1 MNTPD
6 SNQRTK
12 KITFNIPPYYQLREL
27 VGEGAYGIVV
37 SAIHNYMVPE
47 TKEKIQTNVAI
58 KKILPMGKPLLIT
71 RTLRELKLL
80 KLFHDHENI
89 ITILDIIKPDSYFNF
104 DEVYLVQ
111 ELMDTDLSK
120 VISNSKHS
128 FQQTGQRT
136 VTNEHIQYF
145 TYQILRALKA
155 IHSAKVIHRDL
166 KPSNVLLN
174 GNCDLKICDFGLSRC
189 LLSTG
194 SNAKDMIGF
203 MTEYVATRWYRAP
216 EIMLSF
222 QEYSTAVDIWSCGCI
237 LGELL
242 NDGKAVFP
250 GRDYHHQLLLILEKL
265 GTPSEADF
273 NIIKS
278 DRARAYVRSLPVF
291 DKVDWSKFF
300 PPHTDPLAIDLL
312 DKLLTFNPHKRISAE
327 DALEHP
333 FLASYHDPEDEP
345 SYPDV
350 DVVNDKFWRLD
361 SDVNSQSWEQ
371 TEDNEEL
378 METLKKM
385 LYEEINGPF

>member
-1 MNTPD
+1 MD
-6 SNQRTK
+6 SSSNQRTK
-12 KITFNIPPYYQLREL
+12 KIKFNIPPYYQLKEL

-47 TKEKIQTNVAI
+47 TEEKIQTNVAI

-80 KLFHDHENI
+80 KVFHDHENI
-89 ITILDIIKPDSYFNF
+89 ITILDIIKPDSYEDFN
-104 DEVYLVQ
+104 EVYLVQ

-120 VISNSKHS
+120 VISNSRDS
-128 FQQTGQRT
+128 FQQTGVRT
-136 VTNEHIQYF
+136 VTLEHIQYF
-145 TYQILRALKA
+145 IYQILRGLKA

-194 SNAKDMIGF
+194 STNKDMVGF

-222 QEYSTAVDIWSCGCI
+222 QEYSTAIDIWSCGCI

-265 GTPSEADF
+265 GTPNEEDF

-278 DRARAYVRSLPVF
+278 DRARAYVQSLPTF
-291 DKVDWSKFF
+291 EKIDWSKFLPF
-300 PPHTDPLAIDLL
+300 GTDFLAIDLL

-327 DALEHP
+327 EALKHP
-333 FLASYHDPEDEP
+333 FLATYHDEDDEP
-345 SYPDV
+345 CYKEI
-350 DVVNDKFWRLD
+350 DVVGDKFWRLD

-371 TEDNEEL
+371 SEENEEL
-378 METLKKM
+378 MESLKRM
-385 LYEEINGPF
+385 LYDETTGPF

>member
-1 MNTPD
+1 MSTAV

-12 KITFNIPPYYQLREL
+12 KIRFNIPPYYQLKEL

-47 TKEKIQTNVAI
+47 TQEEVHTNVAI

-80 KLFHDHENI
+80 KLFHEHENI
-89 ITILDIIKPDSYFNF
+89 ITILDIVKPDSYEKF

-120 VISNSKHS
+120 VISNSRES
-128 FQQTGQRT
+128 LAQTGQRT
-136 VTNEHIQYF
+136 VTNDHIQYF
-145 TYQILRALKA
+145 VYQILRALKA
-155 IHSAKVIHRDL
+155 IHSAKVIHRDI

-189 LLSTG
+189 LLSSG
-194 SNAKDMIGF
+194 SNSKDMVGF

-222 QEYSTAVDIWSCGCI
+222 QEYSTAIDVWSCGCI

-242 NDGKAVFP
+242 NDGKAIFP

-265 GTPSEADF
+265 GTPSEEDF

-278 DRARAYVRSLPVF
+278 DRASAYVRSLPLF
-291 DKVDWSKFF
+291 GKLDWSTFL
-300 PPHTDPLAIDLL
+300 PLETDPMAIDLL
-312 DKLLTFNPHKRISAE
+312 EKLLTFNPHKRISAE
-327 DALEHP
+327 EALNHP
-333 FLASYHDPEDEP
+333 FLAAYHDENDEP
-345 SYPDV
+345 ICPEV
-350 DVVNDKFWRLD
+350 DVNNDKFWRLD
-361 SDVNSQSWEQ
+361 SDINSQSWGQ
-371 TEDNEEL
+371 SEDNEEL
-378 METLKKM
+378 MERLKKM
-385 LYEEINGPF
+385 LYDEITGPF

>member
-1 MNTPD
+1 M
-6 SNQRTK
+6 SNQHRTK
-12 KITFNIPPYYQLREL
+12 KIKFNIPPYYQLREL
-27 VGEGAYGIVV
+27 VGEGAYGVVV

-47 TKEKIQTNVAI
+47 TEEKIQTSVAI

-89 ITILDIIKPDSYFNF
+89 ITILDIIKPNSYETF

-120 VISNSKHS
+120 VINNSKES
-128 FQQTGQRT
+128 FQKSGIRT
-136 VTNEHIQYF
+136 VTSEHIQYF

-155 IHSAKVIHRDL
+155 IHSAEVLHRDL

-189 LLSTG
+189 ILSSGT
-194 SNAKDMIGF
+194 NNKDMVGF

-222 QEYSTAVDIWSCGCI
+222 QEYSTAIDIWSCGCI

-242 NDGKAVFP
+242 NDGQAIFP

-265 GTPSEADF
+265 GTPSEDDF

-278 DRARAYVRSLPVF
+278 DRAKAYVLSLPKF
-291 DKVDWSKFF
+291 EKINWTEFF
-300 PPHTDPLAIDLL
+300 PPNTDPLAIDLL
-312 DKLLTFNPHKRISAE
+312 EKLLTFNPHKRISAAE
-327 DALEHP
+327 ALKHP
-333 FLASYHDPEDEP
+333 FLQAYHDENDEP
-345 SYPDV
+345 VYPPV
-350 DVVNDKFWRLD
+350 DVINDRFWRMD
-361 SDVNSQSWEQ
+361 SDVNMQSWEQ
-371 TEDNEEL
+371 TEENEEL
-378 METLKKM
+378 MEFLKQM
-385 LYEEINGPF
+385 LYDEITGPF